1 MSVRWLSTESARR
14 VGLQPSLPAGAAGAI
29 LYRFASADDG
39 GTLHAL
45 QAEAVN
51 AAGARLPFATAG
63 KRPSVRGSTFTHGA
77 RVFLARDGGPGV
89 ALCESVLDA
98 LAVVRS
104 PWGAASGEAVIAG
117 AGTSGLQAAAVASW
131 AGPVTVLAQ
140 DDEPSVLR
148 AVQAGRGAVQGG
160 PGRHDS
166 ASSRRVA
173 RYGLGGRGTD
183 CQGRSKIRPRWRR
196 KTRPPG
202 RWAECLSAVVRTGW
216 SGVWDRPWG
225 GLRRSGNPCAQPAPS
240 WGGGVRAPGRP
251 RGGERKPRG
260 CPAGRDRWAGHCG

>member
-1 MSVRWLSTESARR
+1 MRWLSTESARR

-77 RVFLARDGGPGV
+77 RVFLARDGGSGV

-104 PWGAASGEAVIAG
+104 PWGAASGEAVIAA
-117 AGTSGLQAAAVASW
+117 AGTSGLQAAAVAS
-131 AGPVTVLAQ
+131 
-140 DDEPSVLR
+140 
-148 AVQAGRGAVQGG
+148 
-160 PGRHDS
+160 
-166 ASSRRVA
+166 
-173 RYGLGGRGTD
+173 
-183 CQGRSKIRPRWRR
+183 
-196 KTRPPG
+196 
-202 RWAECLSAVVRTGW
+202 
-216 SGVWDRPWG
+216 
-225 GLRRSGNPCAQPAPS
+225 
-240 WGGGVRAPGRP
+240 
-251 RGGERKPRG
+251 
-260 CPAGRDRWAGHCG
+260 